1 MVSIYS
7 VLGLSLCVPY
17 VLSEQL
23 LGVNPRDSNFFTR
36 LKTHL
41 HLYNYPLNTLSF
53 NGVKLHQL

>member
-23 LGVNPRDSNFFTR
+23 LGVNPRDSFTR